1 MKAYII
7 RIDLEES
14 NPEIWRRVVLPA
26 GATFNRLHDII
37 QNVTNFQ
44 SGYPNS
50 GYHLFEFDLLE
61 VNKIVTNDQEMYLEH
76 QHYKKNK
83 EMFDERLRTM
93 PPEML
98 EFEKPYQERI
108 SKEVHKPKGLK
119 IDDYLQE
126 YGEIRYGY
134 DFGDDWH
141 FTIRLESIVDDYY
154 FGYPTLLDGA
164 ETAPPEDVGG
174 MHGFYEFL
182 EVYHDKDHPSHKE
195 MKTWAESQ
203 FFREYEPD
211 WINDRLKSISYKKTE
226 WDKINHDRYR
236 IIDDRYRKKDIVN

>member
-7 RIDLEES
+7 RIELEES
-14 NPEIWRRVVLPA
+14 NPVIWRRVILPA
-26 GATFNRLHDII
+26 GATYNRLHDIV

-50 GYHLFEFDLLE
+50 GYHLFECDLIE

-76 QHYKKNK
+76 QYYKKNK
-83 EMFDERLRTM
+83 AMFDERLRTM

-98 EFEKPYQERI
+98 QFEKPYQERI
-108 SKEVHKPKGLK
+108 SKEVRKPKGLK
-119 IDDYLQE
+119 IDDYLE
-126 YGEIRYGY
+126 KYGEIRYAY

-154 FGYPTLLDGA
+154 FGYPTLLEGA

-174 MHGFYEFL
+174 IHGFYEFL
-182 EVYHDKDHPSHKE
+182 EVYYDKDHPSHKE
-195 MKTWAESQ
+195 MKTWAESL

-211 WINDRLKSISYKKTE
+211 GINERLKGISYKKTE

-236 IIDDRYRKKDIVN
+236 IIDDQYRKK